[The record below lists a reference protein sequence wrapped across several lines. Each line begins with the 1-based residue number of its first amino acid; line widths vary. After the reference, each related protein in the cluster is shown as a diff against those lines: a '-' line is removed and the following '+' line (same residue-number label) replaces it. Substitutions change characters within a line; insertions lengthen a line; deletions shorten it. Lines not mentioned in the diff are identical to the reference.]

1 MDYENSHR
9 TVGGARRGL
18 ATIAFLKARFDEGM
32 DHLDMFQPFVDDAVK
47 HLPRT
52 DIEIADV
59 VHKIREST
67 GLLVPSETVKTLLRR
82 SVRKGVL
89 ERHGGRYF
97 RRQDHGEGEELPQR
111 LRELE
116 NAQLGLASRLREFA
130 TARGETLSS
139 DDAALAVLMNFLDA
153 NHIGIVLGQA
163 THAGPANGSD
173 RLDQTVAAF
182 VAMVDRERGAEYA
195 ALDGVVKGLI
205 VQNAL
210 LLRDIPAKR
219 HFDNLTVFLDTG
231 VLLRALGYAGH
242 TEQQVTVESLEIIR
256 KAGAR
261 LSAFE
266 RTVDEVEGI
275 LRVYEEKLGTSAG
288 VKSLRPTMLTA
299 NWLAVRASPA
309 DIRQEI
315 ALLGTKLKSLG
326 VRTRRFPEH
335 VVEHTENEKALANRL
350 RDPKANGS
358 DDARVWHDVEAVAA
372 IMTMRAGLRTRQF
385 RKTKFLF
392 VSESS
397 QTVSQVQE
405 WYREIDAASLEP
417 MVHFRS
423 IANAA
428 WILRP
433 AAAPE
438 QPMHQLVAVCMTMLR
453 PSDAMWS
460 KFVTR
465 LGELVASGDLGD
477 DESIAVLASEF
488 TWDRLADAE
497 TAEDLESDTVRE
509 IVERVREQQETELRA
524 QLADVRRQ
532 RDDGALAVAEAR
544 RDTEQIAA
552 NVREGAERLATCLVW
567 GIYGLLAVVAVV
579 GAWLRLPSEWS
590 ETLRA
595 DENWWF
601 IWWVCVLVC
610 LVLSMPGLLSRKFHV
625 LDVFDRLKRF
635 LTARLT
641 DIFVRGDGRD

>member
-32 DHLDMFQPFVDDAVK
+32 DHLEMFQPFVDDAVK

-59 VHKIREST
+59 VHKIREAT
-67 GLLVPSETVKTLLRR
+67 GLSVPSETVKTLLRR

-97 RRQDHGEGEELPQR
+97 RRQDQVEDEELPQR

-130 TARGETLSS
+130 AARGETLSS
-139 DDAALAVLMNFLDA
+139 DDAALAALMNFIDA

-163 THAGPANGSD
+163 THTGPVNGSD
-173 RLDQTVAAF
+173 RLEQTVAAF
-182 VAMVDRERGAEYA
+182 VAMVDRERGVEYA

-231 VLLRALGYAGH
+231 VLLHALGYAGH
-242 TEQQVTVESLEIIR
+242 TEQQVTVESLDVIR

-275 LRVYEEKLGTSAG
+275 LRVYEERLGTSAG

-315 ALLGTKLKSLG
+315 ALLRTKLTKMG

-372 IMTMRAGLRTRQF
+372 VMTMRAGLRTRQF
-385 RKTKFLF
+385 QKTKFLF

-397 QTVSQVQE
+397 QTVSKVQE
-405 WYREIDAASLEP
+405 WYREIDSASLEP

-453 PSDAMWS
+453 PSEAIWS
-460 KFVTR
+460 KFVAR
-465 LGELVASGDLGD
+465 LGELVASGELDD

-497 TAEDLESDTVRE
+497 PAEDLESDTVRE

-532 RDDGALAVAEAR
+532 RDEGSLAVAEAR
-544 RDTEQIAA
+544 RDTEEITA
-552 NVREGAERLATCLVW
+552 NVREGAERLAACLVW
-567 GIYGLLAVVAVV
+567 GIYGLLAAVAVV

-595 DENWWF
+595 DEDWSF
-601 IWWVCVLVC
+601 IWWVCVLVY
-610 LVLSMPGLLSRKFHV
+610 LVPSMPGLLSPKFHV

-635 LTARLT
+635 LTARLI
-641 DIFVRGDGRD
+641 DLFVRGDGRD